1 MSMLNE
7 NARKLAGGAFIVLS
21 EGMTHYQLEGPD
33 DGLPVILV
41 HGFSVPAFIWDPTFD
56 ALADAGFRVMRYD
69 LFGRGY
75 SDRPRGR
82 YDLARFDRQLV
93 ELVSALHLGPAVAVL
108 GLSMG
113 GAIAVGAADRHP
125 DLVRKLVLIDP
136 AGMPSQ
142 MPSGFR
148 ILQLPLVG
156 ELLMVTVGKS
166 MLVSGLQSDF
176 YKPGRMAALMDRY
189 RDQYMAQMTYPG
201 FLRALLSTIR
211 YGPLGTM
218 ADAYARVGKQERRV
232 LLLWGREDSTVPFAV
247 SADVV
252 SLMPNVDFHPIDDA
266 GHVPHLEHPEQV
278 NPLLIDFLSGL

>member
-1 MSMLNE
+1 MPTLNE
-7 NARKLAGGAFIVLS
+7 EARKGAGGEFVELS
-21 EGMTHYQLEGPD
+21 EGVTHYQLGGPD
-33 DGLPVILV
+33 DGVPVVLI

-93 ELVSALHLGPAVAVL
+93 ELVSALQLGPAVAVL

-148 ILQLPLVG
+148 ILNIPLVG
-156 ELLMVTVGKS
+156 ELLMVTVGKH
-166 MLVSGLQSDF
+166 MLVSGLQDGFLQARPDGRADEPLSRPIYGSDGLSRLS
-176 YKPGRMAALMDRY
+176 PGAALHDS
-189 RDQYMAQMTYPG
+189 
-201 FLRALLSTIR
+201 LRS
-211 YGPLGTM
+211 
-218 ADAYARVGKQERRV
+218 VGHDGRCLRTRR
-232 LLLWGREDSTVPFAV
+232 
-247 SADVV
+247 
-252 SLMPNVDFHPIDDA
+252 
-266 GHVPHLEHPEQV
+266 
-278 NPLLIDFLSGL
+278 